1 MDVQDINAAEQL
13 QLIKEAILEKI
24 DTGRKDVEA
33 ERVIPNDQVLRELQ
47 DRIDATISS
56 ED

>member
-13 QLIKEAILEKI
+13 QLIKEAILEKM
-24 DTGRKDVEA
+24 DTGRKEVEA

-47 DRIDATISS
+47 DRIDAPISS